1 MHLGKFVLSVLV
13 LAVFWTGVLGT
24 AHAEEQLTDAQILQ
38 MLHVRVD
45 LQKKATG
52 MVVGI
57 IGPQGKRII
66 SYGTLGIGDARRVNG
81 QTVFAVGSITKV
93 LTALLLTDMAVH
105 KKVNL
110 DDAVG
115 KYFPD
120 TAMPS
125 YQGRQIEL
133 ADLATHTSGLP
144 LRPANLPSSDPANP
158 YAGYTQTDLLQFLS
172 GYTLTR
178 APGSAY
184 DYSNVGYGLLGAA
197 LASRAGES
205 YQALVRSRITAPLGM
220 NDTRIVPTADMSKRM
235 ASGYDI
241 YLNPVVRWDMGAL
254 ESAGSYLSTADD
266 LLKFLSAALRYCS
279 SPLRPAMDA
288 MIKMRRPGGMQPA
301 TQIALAWNILGDGGH
316 TIVWKNGSVAGFR
329 AFVGFDPD
337 ARIGVVAL
345 ANAQTGEGGDD
356 IGLHVL
362 TRSFPVD
369 LHVPRTHTEIALDT
383 AVLDQYVGS
392 YRYSETDIVT
402 VARKGDHLET
412 TVSGMGTFPIFAEKE
427 REFFYKAFD
436 VQITFGAIVN
446 GHATE
451 AIWHQAGQ
459 DQTGTRF
466 ETGP

>member
-1 MHLGKFVLSVLV
+1 MQLSKSLLALV
-13 LAVFWTGVLGT
+13 MLAVFWTAVQGT
-24 AHAEEQLTDAQILQ
+24 ARAEEQLTDAQILQ
-38 MLHVRVD
+38 MLHIRVD

-57 IGPQGKRII
+57 VGSQGKRVV
-66 SYGTLGIGDARRVNG
+66 SYGTLGIGDARRLNG

-93 LTALLLTDMAVH
+93 LTALLLTDMVAH
-105 KKVNL
+105 KEVNL
-110 DDAVG
+110 DDPVG

-133 ADLATHTSGLP
+133 VDLATHTSGLP
-144 LRPANLPSSDPANP
+144 LRPTNLPSSDPANS
-158 YAGYTQTDLLQFLS
+158 YAGYTQADLLQFMS

-178 APGSAY
+178 SPGSAY
-184 DYSNVGYGLLGAA
+184 DYSNVGFGLLGAA
-197 LASRAGES
+197 LAARAGES
-205 YQALVRSRITAPLGM
+205 YPTLVRNRITGPLGM
-220 NDTRIVPTADMSKRM
+220 NDTRLVPTAEMSKRM
-235 ASGYDI
+235 ATGYDI
-241 YLNPVVRWDMGAL
+241 YLNPVARWDMGVL
-254 ESAGSYLSTADD
+254 DSAGSYLSTVDD
-266 LLKFLSAALRYCS
+266 LLKLLNAVLGYHA
-279 SPLRPAMDA
+279 SPLRPAMNA
-288 MIKMRRPGGMQPA
+288 MIQTRRPGGMQPA
-301 TQIALAWNILGDGGH
+301 TQIALAWNILEDGGH

-329 AFVGFDPD
+329 AFIGYDPD

-356 IGLHVL
+356 IGLHLL
-362 TRSFPVD
+362 TPSFPVD
-369 LHVPRTHTEIALDT
+369 LHIPRPHREIALDP
-383 AVLDQYVGS
+383 AALDRYVGS

-402 VARKGDHLET
+402 VVRNGDHLET

-459 DQTGTRF
+459 DQKGTRF